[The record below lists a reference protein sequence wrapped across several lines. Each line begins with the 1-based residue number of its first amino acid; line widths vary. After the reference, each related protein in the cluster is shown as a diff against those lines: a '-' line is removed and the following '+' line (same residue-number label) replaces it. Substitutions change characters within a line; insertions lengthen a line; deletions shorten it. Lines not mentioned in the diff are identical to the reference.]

1 MAAENGYVIKNEIGF
16 PIKNLNME
24 PYIGVD
30 YGRVWGPSD
39 EFNLGKALAGA
50 YVGVKGKVSNLSY
63 DAFIGTPI
71 YKPDGFKAGKT
82 ACGFN
87 LYWEF

>member
-1 MAAENGYVIKNEIGF
+1 
-16 PIKNLNME
+16 
-24 PYIGVD
+24 VD

-82 ACGFN
+82 VCGFN